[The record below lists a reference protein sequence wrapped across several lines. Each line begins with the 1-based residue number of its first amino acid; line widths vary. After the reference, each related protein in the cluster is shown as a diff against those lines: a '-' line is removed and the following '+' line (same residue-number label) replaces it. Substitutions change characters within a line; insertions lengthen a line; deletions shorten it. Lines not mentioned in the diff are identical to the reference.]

1 MNITFLKTG
10 AATSSPLAF
19 CRCDFCNKARKL
31 GGKDFRKRSSII
43 INTDFLIDFSPDVLS
58 ASFMYGK
65 SIADIRYCLQTHS
78 HSDHFDPSHFT
89 TRIPEYMGV
98 NTPALQLYGSE
109 ATLKKIK
116 IPENLIVSVFQVA
129 DKKGIPFVLVLGPDE
144 VGAGSV
150 TIKNMSSGAQT
161 TTKNEGIVNYLL
173 D

>member
-1 MNITFLKTG
+1 
-10 AATSSPLAF
+10 
-19 CRCDFCNKARKL
+19 
-31 GGKDFRKRSSII
+31 
-43 INTDFLIDFSPDVLS
+43 
-58 ASFMYGK
+58 
-65 SIADIRYCLQTHS
+65 
-78 HSDHFDPSHFT
+78 
-89 TRIPEYMGV
+89 MGV